1 MMIRAGRCL
10 AIRTP
15 VPLPG
20 KQRHV
25 IAINVDNWG
34 RYHFGNIG
42 AYREERISC
51 KREVVKP
58 I

>member
-1 MMIRAGRCL
+1 MMMSRRKCL

-20 KQRHV
+20 KQRQRHRL
-25 IAINVDNWG
+25 NVDNWG

-42 AYREERISC
+42 A
-51 KREVVKP
+51 VP
-58 I
+58 